1 MGNTIS
7 YTNDTLVSVVVITY
21 NSSATVLET
30 LDSIA
35 NQTYN
40 NLELIITDDYSRD
53 DTVAICQN
61 WIDNFSERFNRIKL
75 ITTGNNTGT
84 SGNLNRGVKETRG
97 IWVKPI
103 AGDDKLLPN
112 CISENFNYVV
122 GHPDTDI
129 LFSKVR
135 CFGDLNLLNG
145 HQWFKYE
152 YFKLSPK
159 KFYEKLIQ
167 GNFLPA
173 ASAFINRNLYDRIG
187 YYDESIP
194 LLEDWPFWMKAGYN
208 KCTFAFIDTETVE
221 YRVQESV
228 SLSKNVSERYLECE
242 SKALELSMF
251 YKKKYSLFLWI
262 IYKIYYNLKK
272 KFHYYLNISNESFF

>member
-1 MGNTIS
+1 M
-7 YTNDTLVSVVVITY
+7 IT
-21 NSSATVLET
+21 
-30 LDSIA
+30 
-35 NQTYN
+35 
-40 NLELIITDDYSRD
+40 
-53 DTVAICQN
+53 
-61 WIDNFSERFNRIKL
+61 
-75 ITTGNNTGT
+75 
-84 SGNLNRGVKETRG
+84 
-97 IWVKPI
+97 
-103 AGDDKLLPN
+103 
-112 CISENFNYVV
+112 
-122 GHPDTDI
+122 
-129 LFSKVR
+129 
-135 CFGDLNLLNG
+135 
-145 HQWFKYE
+145 
-152 YFKLSPK
+152 
-159 KFYEKLIQ
+159 
-167 GNFLPA
+167 
-173 ASAFINRNLYDRIG
+173 FINRNLYDRIG